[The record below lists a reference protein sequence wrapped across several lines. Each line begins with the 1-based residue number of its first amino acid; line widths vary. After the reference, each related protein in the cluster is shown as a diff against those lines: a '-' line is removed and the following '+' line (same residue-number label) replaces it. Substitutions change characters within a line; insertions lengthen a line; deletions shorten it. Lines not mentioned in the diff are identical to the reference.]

1 MKSEQSDWRS
11 WWQVL
16 STLLLVISIFAT
28 MYLVQSNYGLWPA
41 LLMTPFSG
49 ILLTRT
55 FILYHDC
62 IHNNL
67 FSSWKTNYYVAELLS
82 FIGFHPNLS
91 WGGNH
96 MYHHAHFGKLSAIGR
111 GDIPFATTFKYK
123 KATKNK
129 KRFFR
134 FMRSPLM
141 PWLFA
146 FLYHVQ
152 MREPLWSDKA
162 EFLGTSTHKPKR
174 VVDNLKRSV
183 LYNVLMVAILYK
195 LSPPMILLYFVS
207 TYLNWVVGFYLFFIQ
222 HAHEGAVYEK
232 GRNWDHEDSAVR
244 GSSYIKLGSLFEYLI
259 CSINYHHVHHYDSSI
274 PNYLLKS
281 VHEEKFSDDPRVHT
295 ISTFADLKKCF
306 DTHLWDTK
314 DKKWVKSYES

>member
-1 MKSEQSDWRS
+1 MKNEPSDWRS

-16 STLLLVISIFAT
+16 STVLLVVGTFFT
-28 MYLVQSNYGLWPA
+28 MFLVMENYGFVYA

-67 FSSWKTNYYVAELLS
+67 FTSWKVNYYVAEFLS
-82 FIGFHPNLS
+82 FVGFHPHLS

-96 MYHHAHFGKLSAIGR
+96 LYHHAHFGKLSAAGR

-123 KATKNK
+123 KADKNK

-134 FMRSPLM
+134 FLRSPYM

-152 MREPLWSDKA
+152 MREPLWNSKA
-162 EFLGTSTHKPKR
+162 EFLGTSTHESSRIIK
-174 VVDNLKRSV
+174 NLRRAV
-183 LYNVLMVAILYK
+183 LYNFVLAAGLFFASPLLLVLY
-195 LSPPMILLYFVS
+195 LSSV
-207 TYLNWVVGFYLFFIQ
+207 YLCWVVGFYLFFIQ
-222 HAHEGAVYEK
+222 HAHEGAVFEK
-232 GRNWDHEDSAVR
+232 GRDWNHEDSAIR
-244 GSSYIKLGSLFEYLI
+244 GSSYIKVGKIAEYFI
-259 CSINYHHVHHYDSSI
+259 CSINYHHVHHYDSSV
-274 PNYLLKS
+274 PNYLLKEF
-281 VHEEKFSDDPRVHT
+281 HEEHFKDDPRVHT
-295 ISTFADLKKCF
+295 LESFADIVKCF
-306 DTHLWDTK
+306 DTKLWDTK
-314 DKKWVKSYES
+314 DKKWVNTYE